1 MLFPP
6 NPIKTKAKW
15 SLFGP
20 KSQKSHFW
28 LQNHFWGAFLAFWA
42 QNALLAPKVILGE
55 KCVLEQ
61 KVHFGDLTNSHTGSQ
76 ICDLATM
83 APRKVIFAPKIT
95 FWLQN
100 RFFASL
106 AILGAKAHFLR
117 KSALSRPHAA
127 DAYKTNGILI
137 KTEPFLAQKRFW
149 AQKCIL
155 EPKMRFWAHK
165 AENNPK

>member
-1 MLFPP
+1 M
-6 NPIKTKAKW
+6 
-15 SLFGP
+15 
-20 KSQKSHFW
+20 
-28 LQNHFWGAFLAFWA
+28 
-42 QNALLAPKVILGE
+42 APK
-55 KCVLEQ
+55 
-61 KVHFGDLTNSHTGSQ
+61 N
-76 ICDLATM
+76 
-83 APRKVIFAPKIT
+83 VIFAPKIT